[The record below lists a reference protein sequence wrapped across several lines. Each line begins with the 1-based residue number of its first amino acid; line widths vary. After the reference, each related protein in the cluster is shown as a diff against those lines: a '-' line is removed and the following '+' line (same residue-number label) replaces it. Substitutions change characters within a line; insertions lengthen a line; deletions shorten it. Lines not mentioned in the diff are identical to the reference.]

1 MFIKIYIQNKPLYL
15 CDAMDERLNRLLHQP
30 DSIFIDEL
38 SNQSLNSMLREM
50 SLPEIKAG
58 IFFHHDFNV
67 LKKAFFKKFEI
78 IKAGGGL
85 VENELHEILMIFRQK
100 FWDLPK
106 GKLDEGETI
115 EECATREIMEETG
128 IKTLEII
135 EPLIITYHTY
145 EQGTH
150 HILKESH
157 WFLMK
162 ASVNENLIAQKEE
175 DISDIKWIGLDIIS
189 EYLAKS
195 YPSIKDVIESHFNKK
210 ND

>member
-145 EQGTH
+145 EKGTH

-195 YPSIKDVIESHFNKK
+195 YPSIKDVIEWHLNKK

>member
-195 YPSIKDVIESHFNKK
+195 YPSIKDVIEWHLNKK